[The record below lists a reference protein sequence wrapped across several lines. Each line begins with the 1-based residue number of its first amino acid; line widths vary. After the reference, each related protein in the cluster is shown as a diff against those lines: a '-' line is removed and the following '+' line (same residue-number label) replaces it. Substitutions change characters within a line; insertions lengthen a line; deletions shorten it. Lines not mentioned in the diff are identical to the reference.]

1 MATTLPR
8 LHVVVLRGAVRVG
21 TLLLAS
27 PFVLVTLLWIAS
39 AAADSNVI
47 PSELAASA
55 RTTSVMFCTEGTM
68 VHGDGSL
75 TRRLL
80 SPGTFVCSAWR
91 LRGQQT
97 DTTTG
102 AIGWPSSPRR

>member
-1 MATTLPR
+1 MSTTLPR
-8 LHVVVLRGAVRVG
+8 LHAIALRG
-21 TLLLAS
+21 LLRIAMLVLAS
-27 PFVLVTLLWIAS
+27 PLVLAALLWIAS

-55 RTTSVMFCTEGTM
+55 RTTSVLFCTEGTM
-68 VHGDGSL
+68 VHGNGSW
-75 TRRLL
+75 TDRLL
-80 SPGTFVCSAWR
+80 SPGTFVCSGWR
-91 LRGQQT
+91 LRGRQS